1 LIQHDD
7 LPASFRSGLHG
18 GDPHEA
24 GARFAAIKNTASFLR
39 IAATEATVEGGREIV
54 MLYRY
59 TCFSRM

>member
-24 GARFAAIKNTASFLR
+24 GARFADILLDGIAQAAGSDAPLAVALR
-39 IAATEATVEGGREIV
+39 
-54 MLYRY
+54 
-59 TCFSRM
+59 